1 MRLLPCIIC
10 DNEIKSDTQTDVI
23 AVVCDNCNNENITNV
38 LRNLNKKKLEEI
50 INKKLRLTKDGE
62 LI

>member
-1 MRLLPCIIC
+1 MKLIPCIIC
-10 DNEIKSDTQTDVI
+10 DNEIKSNTQTNVI

-38 LRNLNKKKLEEI
+38 LKNLNKKKLEEI

>member
-23 AVVCDNCNNENITNV
+23 AVVCDNCNNENTTNV
-38 LRNLNKKKLEEI
+38 VRNLNKKKLEEI